1 MLPYDDQLVEDIKPR
16 HQWLSKQQGTR
27 FAVVPIHT
35 HDERHLFHSYAES
48 SPLFTSQ
55 TGQPDF
61 LGLCQRMNEHADGK
75 TFFYKVRC
83 TIITSI
89 LKPSHMSSYPSI

>member
-1 MLPYDDQLVEDIKPR
+1 MLPYDDQLVNDVKPR

-35 HDERHLFHSYAES
+35 HDERHLFHAYAES

-55 TGQPDF
+55 AGQPDF
-61 LGLCQRMNEHADGK
+61 LGLCQRMNE
-75 TFFYKVRC
+75 
-83 TIITSI
+83 
-89 LKPSHMSSYPSI
+89 